1 MKKGEI
7 MQNELTDL
15 GFQIARLSSKYAEKQ
30 GYSEKSRQIMLQLDE
45 IALQLFR
52 ISEKMNP

>member
-1 MKKGEI
+1 

-15 GFQIARLSSKYAEKQ
+15 GFQIARLSSKYVEKQ
-30 GYSEKSRQIMLQLDE
+30 GYSEETQQIMLQLDE
-45 IALQLFR
+45 ITLQLFR